1 MPRKHTKEFFDIVD
15 EAFKLDRENPYLPEM
30 VEEEST
36 NTRNAYGFNPGQ
48 QRDEHGK
55 WTKGGGVGYFSDQ
68 PPGAA
73 FYRGP
78 VGGRPSDIVHPTPLT
93 GTSKHLGGGVN
104 ETELVI
110 EAGTGN
116 KYVFK
121 PIEGESF
128 RMRPGRI
135 DNEEAPLAEREALT
149 WRVDDAL
156 GLGLVPETT
165 VREVN
170 GRVGSAQRFSTGS
183 TERDLENISPKEM
196 AKMAVLDVLTGNL
209 DRHRG
214 NFMLNNEGHLVAI
227 DHGYTFGKTVP
238 GDSLRSFAVGLVKKG
253 AMPAREQQKLATAI
267 ETTDWNRVLSGSH
280 LDRNE
285 RVAFDRRREA
295 VVDALRE
302 GRLHTLKDEF
312 DVGVW

>member
-30 VEEEST
+30 VEEGPT

-55 WTKGGGVGYFSDQ
+55 WTRGGGVGYFSDQ

-78 VGGRPSDIVHPTPLT
+78 VGGRPSDIVHPKPLT
-93 GTSKHLGGGVN
+93 GTSKRLGGGLN
-104 ETELVI
+104 ETELVT
-110 EAGTGN
+110 EAGTGD
-116 KYVFK
+116 KFVFK
-121 PIEGESF
+121 PVEGEHF
-128 RMRPGRI
+128 GMRSGRI
-135 DNEEAPLAEREALT
+135 DNEEAPLAEREALA

-165 VREVN
+165 VREVD
-170 GRVGSAQRFSTGS
+170 GRVGSAQRFSTGG
-183 TERDLENISPKEM
+183 EGIVENIAPKEM

-214 NFMLNNEGHLVAI
+214 NFIINDQGHLVAI

-253 AMPAREQQKLATAI
+253 DMSPRDQRKLATVI
-267 ETTDWNRVLSGSH
+267 ETTDWNHVLSGSH

-302 GRLHTLKDEF
+302 ARLHTLKDEF
-312 DVGVW
+312 DVSVW